1 MDIPRDR
8 RGRTMEQVVQ
18 DKQSSDDEV
27 FLV

>member
-8 RGRTMEQVVQ
+8 RGRTMEKVVQ